1 VESIQTVNIDK
12 AFGIHAKALELSAQR
27 AQILATNLANADTPN
42 YKAKDIDFKSALTN
56 ASQQGI
62 SMKTTNSMHISS
74 NSSPGTQVDTYYRNS
89 QQPTLDGNTVDS
101 QIEQAQFMENAIR
114 YQTTLTFL
122 SGSVKGLLSAIR
134 GE

>member
-1 VESIQTVNIDK
+1 MNIDK
-12 AFGIHAKALELSAQR
+12 AFGIHAKALELSTQR

-42 YKAKDIDFKSALTN
+42 YKAKDIDFKAALTN

-74 NSSPGTQVDTYYRNS
+74 NSSSGTQVDTYYRNS

>member
-12 AFGIHAKALELSAQR
+12 AFGIHAKALELGAQR
-27 AQILATNLANADTPN
+27 AQVLAANLANADTPN
-42 YKAKDIDFKSALTN
+42 YKAKDIDFKTALTN

-114 YQTTLTFL
+114 YQTTITFL

>member
-12 AFGIHAKALELSAQR
+12 VFGIHAKALELSAQR

-42 YKAKDIDFKSALTN
+42 YKAKDIDFKTALSN
-56 ASQQGI
+56 ANQQGI
-62 SMKTTNSMHISS
+62 SMKTTNSMHI
-74 NSSPGTQVDTYYRNS
+74 NRNTLPNTQIDTYYRNS

-122 SGSVKGLLSAIR
+122 SGKVKGLLSAIR

>member
-1 VESIQTVNIDK
+1 MNIDK
-12 AFGIHAKALELSAQR
+12 AFGIHAKALELGAQR
-27 AQILATNLANADTPN
+27 AQVLAANLANADTPN
-42 YKAKDIDFKSALTN
+42 YKAKDIDFKTALTN

-114 YQTTLTFL
+114 YQTTITFL